1 MANLATK
8 DGYPAEAY
16 KAQPQG
22 LDEADYFLAQI
33 REAIA
38 TVWRRK
44 FLVAGIT
51 MLALTLAVGL
61 ILNAPPVYR
70 SAAQILLDPRGL
82 QVSANDVLPQAFS
95 SDIHDTI
102 LDTNIR
108 LMTSTAVLESVVR
121 ANNLQDD
128 PEFVPGPSLPGRIRR
143 MLTGEPQ
150 RVFSEDER
158 IGIATFGLLRAVRVS
173 REARSYILTTEVT
186 TNDPQ
191 KSAAIASS
199 LVDAFM
205 EEAESRRRRVIGRAR
220 ESITVN
226 LQSQRAA
233 LEEAERAVEAYRER
247 LGIVDEDGR
256 TLNAERLRE
265 LNRQILTAR
274 QEVQDLRSRIRQ
286 TERLRDSPEA
296 ANALDTI
303 DSPLL
308 SQLRTTLTTVTRQRD
323 NLRATLGPLHPQVRE
338 IESQVIS
345 TREALAEESVRT
357 IAVLRSDYES
367 AQSTLAS
374 LETDLQSLEDRTT
387 RTNASLVGLRDLE
400 RDAEATRSVFNT
412 YLERERELREQE
424 AIAAESMTLITEAR
438 PPGGPVGL
446 RPLFLLVGATMLGG
460 LAGIGAALA
469 RERLDGRVHSAN
481 ALTLNTGI
489 PVLGVLPLRTSL
501 NKAMRRHKGLLALDS
516 NARSASSS
524 RIIHHA
530 VDRAESMGESGHAVT
545 LLIAPSPSPGL
556 DTIGLT
562 MALAQTDDALL
573 LDADESPRLGAAM
586 DRQADG
592 SLHLTGMAF
601 EDYPSQ
607 TLHMAPAQHLRDPA
621 RLQMTL
627 GYRSLAAACA
637 RYARVVALAGT
648 RTREENLRLLA
659 EQADAIVILVD
670 IGQTRFADLEATRL
684 ILGRHAG
691 KVLGAVATVSGR
703 DAVITLSPVPARVTR
718 IAAE

>member
-226 LQSQRAA
+226 LKSQRAA

-562 MALAQTDDALL
+562 MALAQTEDALL

-627 GYRSLAAACA
+627 GYRSLTAACA

-659 EQADAIVILVD
+659 DQADAIVILVD

>member
-1 MANLATK
+1 MTYLATK
-8 DGYPAEAY
+8 DGQSAGAHS
-16 KAQPQG
+16 AQPRG

-33 REAIA
+33 REALA

-51 MLALTLAVGL
+51 ALALALAVGL

-108 LMTSTAVLESVVR
+108 LMTSTTVLERVVR
-121 ANNLQDD
+121 LNGLQDD
-128 PEFVPGPSLPGRIRR
+128 PEFVPGPSLPGRIKR
-143 MLTGEPQ
+143 MLTGEER
-150 RVFSEDER
+150 RVFSEQER
-158 IGIATFGLLRAVRVS
+158 VGIATFRLLQSVRVS

-186 TNDPQ
+186 TNNPE

-205 EEAESRRRRVIGRAR
+205 DEAEDRRRRVIGRAR
-220 ESITVN
+220 ESIAVN
-226 LQSQRAA
+226 LESQRAA

-265 LNRQILTAR
+265 LNRLILTAR
-274 QEVQDLRSRIRQ
+274 QEVQDLRSRIQ
-286 TERLRDSPEA
+286 QAERLRDAPEA
-296 ANALDTI
+296 ANALETI

-308 SQLRTTLTTVTRQRD
+308 NQLRTTLTTVTRQRD

-338 IESQVIS
+338 IESQVAS
-345 TREALAEESVRT
+345 TREALAQESVRT
-357 IAVLRSDYES
+357 IAVLRSDYEN

-374 LETDLQSLEDRTT
+374 LETDLEMLEDRTT
-387 RTNASLVGLRDLE
+387 RTNSSLVGLRDLE
-400 RDAEATRSVFNT
+400 RDAEATRSVFNN

-446 RPLFLLVGATMLGG
+446 RPLFLLVAATMFGG

-501 NKAMRRHKGLLALDS
+501 SKAMRRHTGLLVPDS

-524 RIIHHA
+524 RIIHHT

-556 DTIGLT
+556 DTIGLA
-562 MALAQTDDALL
+562 MALAQTEDALL
-573 LDADESPRLGAAM
+573 LDADDSPRLGTAM
-586 DRQADG
+586 DRLPDG
-592 SLHLTGMAF
+592 SLHLTSNSF
-601 EDYPSQ
+601 EEYPSQ

-621 RLQMTL
+621 RLQTTL
-627 GYRSLAAACA
+627 GYRSLTAACA

-659 EQADAIVILVD
+659 EQADAIVLLVD
-670 IGQTRFADLEATRL
+670 IGQTRFVDLDATRL
-684 ILGRHAG
+684 VLGRHAG
-691 KVLGAVATVSGR
+691 KVLGAVATDNGR
-703 DAVITLSPVPARVTR
+703 DAVIALSPGPARVTR